1 MFLVYVTSLI
11 IGIYLVPGLALVPRA
26 AFDSRLAYAVP
37 ILSVLVVTLLARA
50 LKVLGV
56 FSEPVVLL
64 TTLAFAVTAGYRVFR
79 LRSKVEIHWP
89 PAHRL
94 VYMISVCAGLFA
106 AVRLGLSSFEVHDEI
121 YSWNLWGIQ
130 HAIGEPH
137 DLFYTVAPYPQ
148 TFPYLIAWSYQLLQS
163 IDLQSPV
170 KCSFAVLSASMMA
183 AIGASS
189 ARGGSKSVLW
199 FFVLAILSLGTTGLY
214 ESVTRGLAETLMVP
228 ALCVSVALYLHW
240 SRDSEHSIFLWL
252 ASACAIVAGL
262 SKQPALLWLMVM
274 FPVLAVVDVVRYRR
288 TLLTL
293 IPVAIALLFGA
304 FWLVTEGASFLDN
317 PNVVSHSQQ
326 GRDWLEQ
333 LLYAVN
339 EHLVERPGL
348 VVLLLLGTYAVLRGR
363 IGRSIFF
370 GLTVPWL
377 LLWLFFGAYNTR
389 LGAHVF
395 ALSAL
400 LIAANEYW
408 PSRDTG
414 LAEAGT
420 RVSMRVRRLV
430 YAAMGM
436 VVIGAGFAAW
446 DRLDKRGP
454 EFSLYDGGK
463 NTIYKFFGGDAEFVY
478 REIYRS
484 PKVLWLPSSHFYGI
498 FYGHNPIIRP
508 DHRAVK
514 LDIERIRA
522 DIVRDRPDY
531 LFAAGDQ
538 VAYGPGS
545 ALLRKFV
552 AECETW
558 FQTVAAPAN
567 NRHGFSVYR
576 LDNDAVD
583 RNEGCGQ

>member
-11 IGIYLVPGLALVPRA
+11 VGIYLVPGLALVPRA

-37 ILSVLVVTLLARA
+37 ILSVLVVTLLARV
-50 LKVLGV
+50 LKVFGV

-64 TTLAFAVTAGYRVFR
+64 TTLAFAVTAAYRVSR
-79 LRSKVEIHWP
+79 IRSKVEIHWP
-89 PAHRL
+89 ATHRL
-94 VYMISVCAGLFA
+94 VYLFSVCAGLFA

-121 YSWNLWGIQ
+121 YSWNMWGIQ
-130 HAIGEPH
+130 HALGEPH

-148 TFPYLIAWSYQLLQS
+148 TFAYLIAWSYQLLQS

-189 ARGGSKSVLW
+189 ARGGSRSVLW
-199 FFVLAILSLGTTGLY
+199 FIGLTIFSLGTTGLY

-228 ALCVSVALYLHW
+228 AVTVSVALYLLW
-240 SRDSEHSIFLWL
+240 SRNPERSIYLWL
-252 ASACAIVAGL
+252 ASASAIVAGL
-262 SKQPALLWLMVM
+262 SKQPALLWLMLM
-274 FPVLAVVDVVRYRR
+274 FPILAVVDVVRYRR
-288 TLLTL
+288 TLVTL
-293 IPVAIALLFGA
+293 FPVAIALLFGA
-304 FWLVTEGASFLDN
+304 CWMVTEGAGFLDN
-317 PNVVSHSQQ
+317 QGVVRHSQQ
-326 GRDWLEQ
+326 GRAWIEQ

-339 EHLVERPGL
+339 EHLVGKPGL
-348 VVLLLLGTYAVLRGR
+348 VVLLLVCAYVVLRGR

-370 GLTVPWL
+370 GATVPWL

-408 PSRDTG
+408 PNTVAG
-414 LAEAGT
+414 QATAGT
-420 RVSMRVRRLV
+420 RVSIRVRRFA
-430 YAAMGM
+430 YAVMLAA
-436 VVIGAGFAAW
+436 VVGAGIGAW

-463 NTIYKFFGGDAEFVY
+463 NTIYKYFGSDAEFVY

-484 PKVLWLPSSHFYGI
+484 QNILWIPSNYIYGI

-508 DHRAVK
+508 DHRSVK

-522 DIVRDRPDY
+522 DIVHDRPDY
-531 LFAAGDQ
+531 LFDAGDIL
-538 VAYGPGS
+538 AYGPGS
-545 ALLRKFV
+545 ALLRELVV
-552 AECETW
+552 ACEDW
-558 FQTVAAPAN
+558 FHTVAAPP
-567 NRHGFSVYR
+567 NRAGYTVYR
-576 LDNDAVD
+576 LDDDAVD
-583 RNEGCGQ
+583 QNEGCGQ

>member
-1 MFLVYVTSLI
+1 M
-11 IGIYLVPGLALVPRA
+11 
-26 AFDSRLAYAVP
+26 
-37 ILSVLVVTLLARA
+37 LLA
-50 LKVLGV
+50 
-56 FSEPVVLL
+56 
-64 TTLAFAVTAGYRVFR
+64 TLAFAVTAACRVYR

-89 PAHRL
+89 SAHRI
-94 VYMISVCAGLFA
+94 VYSFSVCAGLFA
-106 AVRLGLSSFEVHDEI
+106 AVRLGLSSFEDDDEI
-121 YSWNLWGIQ
+121 YSWNMWGVQ
-130 HAIGEPH
+130 HALGEPH

-148 TFPYLIAWSYQLLQS
+148 TFAYLIAWSYQLLQS
-163 IDLQSPV
+163 IDLQLPV

-189 ARGGSKSVLW
+189 AHGGSKSVLW
-199 FFVLAILSLGTTGLY
+199 FIALAILSLGATGLY

-228 ALCVSVALYLHW
+228 SLCVSVALYLHW
-240 SRDSEHSIFLWL
+240 SRDSEHSIRLWL

-274 FPVLAVVDVVRYRR
+274 FPILAGVDVVRYRR

-304 FWLVTEGASFLDN
+304 CWLVTEGVGFLDN
-317 PNVVSHSQQ
+317 QGVVRHSQQ
-326 GRDWLEQ
+326 GRGWFEQ
-333 LLYAVN
+333 LLFAVN
-339 EHLVERPGL
+339 KHLVGRPGL
-348 VVLLLLGTYAVLRGR
+348 VALLLLCTYAVLRGR

-389 LGAHVF
+389 LGAHIF

-408 PSRDTG
+408 PSSGTG
-414 LAEAGT
+414 LAEART
-420 RVSMRVRRLV
+420 RVSIRVRRFV

-436 VVIGAGFAAW
+436 AVVGAGIAAW

-463 NTIYKFFGGDAEFVY
+463 NTIYKYFGDDAELVY

-484 PKVLWLPSSHFYGI
+484 PKVLWIPSNYIYGI

-531 LFAAGDQ
+531 LFDAGDL
-538 VAYGPGS
+538 AYGPGS
-545 ALLRKFV
+545 ALLRKLV
-552 AECETW
+552 AECEDW
-558 FQTVAAPAN
+558 FHTVAAPP
-567 NRHGFSVYR
+567 NRAGYTVYR
-576 LDNDAVD
+576 LDNEAVD
-583 RNEGCGQ
+583 RNEECGR